1 MAEYYPRHTYRME
14 GEGLDKVC
22 GYKVDNPDWSKCP
35 HRREV
40 RDRTKKIQ
48 DSVLDCVGATPM
60 IRINN
65 ISKAENLECEL
76 LVKAEFLNP
85 GGSVKD
91 RIGRRMLLDAEVA
104 GQVKPGDIIVEPTSG
119 NTGVGLS
126 MAAAAKGYRMIIT
139 MPEKMSQE
147 KNDALKGLGATVIRT
162 PTSYAFDHAKS
173 HIGIAIELTKTLDRC
188 FCLDQYKNPG
198 NPMAHYEETG

>member
-1 MAEYYPRHTYRME
+1 MAEDYPRHDYRME

-22 GYKVDNPDWSKCP
+22 KYDVNNPDWTNCP
-35 HRREV
+35 HALET
-40 RDRTKKIQ
+40 RDRTKLIQ
-48 DSVLDCVGATPM
+48 DSVLDCVGGTPM

-65 ISKAENLECEL
+65 ISKKDNIECEL

-91 RIGRRMLLDAEVA
+91 RIGRRMLLDAEKA
-104 GQVKPGDIIVEPTSG
+104 GTIKPGDIIVEPTSG

-147 KNDALKGLGATVIRT
+147 KNDALKGLGATVVRT
-162 PTSYAFDHAKS
+162 PTPFAFGHKYS
-173 HIGIAIELTKTLDRC
+173 HIGIAIQLTKDLDRC
-188 FCLDQYKNPG
+188 FCLD
-198 NPMAHYEETG
+198 